1 MIFTWDWENTCII
14 YKWWHVKSL
23 TDFVLSFIAIVILGM
38 GYEFTKFFFTRW
50 EKSHINVILS
60 TTSNS
65 SSLATKQY
73 KLKRSLLYG
82 FQVGYSFMLM
92 LVFMTYNGWY
102 MIAIV
107 IGAAIGNN
115 IWGSVFEPTDSS
127 MACH

>member
-23 TDFVLSFIAIVILGM
+23 SDFVLSFIAIVILGM
-38 GYEFTKFFFTRW
+38 GYEFTKFWFTRW